1 MRKNEDWKRKNRSQ
15 RSQRRSVRATLLFYF
30 DSSFIF
36 SSFLASD
43 RVDDTIVRG
52 PNPRNQ
58 GILGAMLASRCCI
71 IPSRT
76 KRIPEGSAA
85 RGKLLHA
92 RSFSN
97 PFRRQRKTRDST
109 VMAIASGGT
118 ETGGKDDSVNDKSA
132 YIQAL
137 GLEDIGVDVDE
148 LSRFEPLA

>member
-1 MRKNEDWKRKNRSQ
+1 M
-15 RSQRRSVRATLLFYF
+15 
-30 DSSFIF
+30 
-36 SSFLASD
+36 
-43 RVDDTIVRG
+43 
-52 PNPRNQ
+52 
-58 GILGAMLASRCCI
+58 
-71 IPSRT
+71 
-76 KRIPEGSAA
+76 
-85 RGKLLHA
+85 HA

-97 PFRRQRKTRDST
+97 PFRRQRKTRAST